1 MFFKSAH
8 FCYLKSC
15 RFYKMCFSVFCLC
28 KHVAWMVVGIVE
40 SLDCF
45 GHLNNSNFQSS
56 WTWDECLSVGIISSS
71 FYPYMDFSFFKIT
84 TVFIIVKIANNLNA
98 CPSVSGWLNNP
109 QPWNILAPIRKTWV
123 SSAKSW
129 RERGSRARIPQNR
142 HYWVIYWPECG
153 PRQQLGLDKRHIYR
167 SVWKWFHPNWN
178 VLGLTRSRGHP
189 WYQCPIVKISLNSFV
204 CLWFTRQLWH
214 KKWSR
219 APQGAITVVMIQ
231 HSCGCVKPNP

>member
-1 MFFKSAH
+1 MLIFATWSLVDSIRCAFLFSA
-8 FCYLKSC
+8 FANTL
-15 RFYKMCFSVFCLC
+15 LG
-28 KHVAWMVVGIVE
+28 WWWE
-40 SLDCF
+40 LLSLDCF
-45 GHLNNSNFQSS
+45 GHLNNSNFQTS

-84 TVFIIVKIANNLNA
+84 TVFIIVKIANDLNA

-129 RERGSRARIPQNR
+129 RERGSRARIPQNG
-142 HYWVIYWPECG
+142 HYWAIYWPECG

-167 SVWKWFHPNWN
+167 SVCKWFHPNWN

-204 CLWFTRQLWH
+204 CLWFTRQLWQ
-214 KKWSR
+214 KKME
-219 APQGAITVVMIQ
+219 QGSSGGN
-231 HSCGCVKPNP
+231 HSGYDSAQLRSC